1 MYIFFGMVLARDQ
14 NENENQYQKGL
25 RKNKRISHKRD
36 WDNRK
41 VYEVK
46 VVLMVGALVTYRCEC
61 LGTILALIHPYK
73 QEDFDT

>member
-1 MYIFFGMVLARDQ
+1 M
-14 NENENQYQKGL
+14 
-25 RKNKRISHKRD
+25 RD

-61 LGTILALIHPYK
+61 LGTILAQIHPYK